1 MDYIKLAA
9 QTANKLAKTRI
20 QDGKVPKFLG
30 VPGLLALMHENMV
43 RYHEEDQEW
52 ELADFAAHAIIALS
66 IKLEESG
73 VGKSDVSDETETSDD
88 PDVIDDVEEENL
100 IEDVD

>member
-43 RYHEEDQEW
+43 RFHEDDQEW

-73 VGKSDVSDETETSDD
+73 VGRPDASEDSETSED
-88 PDVIDDVEEENL
+88 PDVMDDIEEENL